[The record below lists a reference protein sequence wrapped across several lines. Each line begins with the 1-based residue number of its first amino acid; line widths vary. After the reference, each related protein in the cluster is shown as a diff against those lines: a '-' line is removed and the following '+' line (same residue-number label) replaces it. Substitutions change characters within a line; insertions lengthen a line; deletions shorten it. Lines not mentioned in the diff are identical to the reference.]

1 MNKIKKNDN
10 VLVLSGKDRGKQGQV
25 RRVIPKESR
34 AIVNGVNMVK
44 KHRRPRT
51 QQEVGG
57 IIDMEAPLHLSNIA
71 LVCPSCGRPTRVGIK
86 EYPDGKKS
94 RFCKKCDADID

>member
-25 RRVIPKESR
+25 RKVLPKEGR
-34 AIVNGVNMVK
+34 AIVNGVNIVK
-44 KHRRPRT
+44 KHKRPQT
-51 QQEVGG
+51 QQQVGG
-57 IIDMEAPLHLSNIA
+57 IIEMEAPLHLSNLA
-71 LVCPSCGRPTRVGIK
+71 VVCPACGRPTRIGIK
-86 EYPDGKKS
+86 TTADDKKT

>member
-25 RRVIPKESR
+25 RRVMPKEGR
-34 AIVNGVNMVK
+34 AIVNGVNIVK

-51 QQEVGG
+51 QQETGG
-57 IIDMEAPLHLSNIA
+57 IIDMEAPLHLSNLA

-86 EYPDGKKS
+86 EVADGKKT
-94 RFCKKCDADID
+94 RFCKKCEADID